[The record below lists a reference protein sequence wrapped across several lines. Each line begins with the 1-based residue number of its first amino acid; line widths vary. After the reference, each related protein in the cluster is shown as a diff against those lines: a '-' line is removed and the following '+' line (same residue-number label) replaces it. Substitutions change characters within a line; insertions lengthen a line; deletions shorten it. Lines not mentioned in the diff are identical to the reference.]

1 VETFIEISVIIV
13 IAAGVALIFQ
23 LLKQPLVL
31 GHIITGILVGPA
43 VLNIIRSEQTI
54 QVFSHLGITSLLFI
68 VGLSLSPRVMRD
80 VGKVAL
86 AAGFGQIVF
95 TTILG
100 YAIGFFLGFSA
111 IVSLFLAFAFTFSS
125 TIIVSKIL
133 SDKGDSNKLY
143 GRIAIGML
151 LVQDVVATIALIFI
165 ASTENG
171 AGANGILAA
180 SALKIIL
187 IGGSLCLISAYVL
200 PALTPVFARSQEF
213 LFLFSIGW
221 GVGMAALFHAFGLSV
236 ELGALAAGVT
246 LASSPYHYEIGAKMK
261 MIRDFFIVMFFVLLG
276 SQLSASNLSE
286 FLWPVVAYSIFIIIG
301 NPLIVMAI
309 MGVMGYGKK
318 TGFRTGLVMA
328 QISEFSLILIILGIQ
343 HDYVPSEYLSL
354 ATIVGIV
361 TIAASTVMMLA
372 ADRIYAALSPLLW
385 IFEHRR
391 HIPERAERE
400 TYDVILFGCHRVG
413 HDFLPTILKMRKPYL
428 VVDFDPEI
436 IRRLKERGIR
446 ARYGDAEDDAFL
458 ESLRLNRAKLV
469 ISTIPDYEPNEFLV
483 NKIRKRNARAVV
495 IAMAQRVKDAQKLYA
510 DGASYV
516 IMPHH
521 TGGNEAALLVDKHGH
536 DKKKFDLEK
545 ARHLRHLR
553 DRYKSERQEEPHYL
567 KVAKERM

>member
-1 VETFIEISVIIV
+1 MEAFIEISVIIV
-13 IAAGVALIFQ
+13 IAACVALVFQ

-31 GHIITGILVGPA
+31 GHIVTGIIAGPA

-86 AAGFGQIVF
+86 AAGLGQIVF

-111 IVSLFLAFAFTFSS
+111 MVSLFLAVAFTFSS

-151 LVQDVVATIALIFI
+151 LVQDVVATLALIFI
-165 ASTENG
+165 ASAKNE
-171 AGANGILAA
+171 AGMAGILAS

-187 IGGSLCLISAYVL
+187 IAGSLYLISAYFL
-200 PALTPVFARSQEF
+200 PALTRLFARSQEF

-221 GVGMAALFHAFGLSV
+221 GVGLAALFYAFGLSV

-246 LASSPYHYEIGAKMK
+246 LASSPYHYEIGAKMR
-261 MIRDFFIVMFFVLLG
+261 MIRDFFIIMFFVLLG
-276 SQLSASNLSE
+276 SQMSASNLSE
-286 FLWPVVAYSIFIIIG
+286 FLWPVIAYSVFVIVG

-309 MGVMGYGKK
+309 MGVMRYGKK
-318 TGFRTGLVMA
+318 TGFYTGLAMA

-343 HDYVPSEYLSL
+343 HGYVPQTYLSL

-361 TIAASTVMMLA
+361 TIAFSTVMMLA
-372 ADRIYAALSPLLW
+372 SDRMYAALSPLLS
-385 IFEHRR
+385 IFERKR
-391 HIPERAERE
+391 PIPERAERG
-400 TYDVILFGCHRVG
+400 TYDIILFGCHRVG
-413 HDFLPTILKMRKPYL
+413 HDFLPTILKMRKRYL

-436 IRRLKERGIR
+436 IRRLKARGIH
-446 ARYGDAEDDAFL
+446 ARYGDAEDDAL
-458 ESLRLNRAKLV
+458 LDALRLDKMKLV
-469 ISTIPDYEPNEFLV
+469 ISTIPDREPNEFLV
-483 NKIRKRNARAVV
+483 NKIRKKNARAVI
-495 IAMAQRVKDAQKLYA
+495 IAMAQRIKDAQKLYA

-521 TGGNEAALLVDKHGH
+521 TGGNEAAMLVDKHGH

-545 ARHLRHLR
+545 ARHLRHLQ
-553 DRYKSERQEEPHYL
+553 DRYTSELQNEPHYL